1 MSYKVMTGPTI
12 NALYLRPG
20 TKANPIR
27 AQTHALQSSPQR
39 HLSARILNT
48 QDEVMTRRY
57 GWRAVLK
64 VMKIEGTHKGSEVEI
79 KILPVN
85 ALTKLK
91 QASRPFRL

>member
-1 MSYKVMTGPTI
+1 MSLVCLRQGIQT
-12 NALYLRPG
+12 NLYV
-20 TKANPIR
+20 
-27 AQTHALQSSPQR
+27 LQCESR
-39 HLSARILNT
+39 NVFLLVLLLHLLNS

-64 VMKIEGTHKGSEVEI
+64 AMKIEGTHKGSEVEI

-91 QASRPFRL
+91 QAS